1 MRLFDMTV
9 SSLERGLDFSATKNK
24 VIQQNIANVDTPNYK
39 AKAVD
44 FQAIY
49 NQEKEK
55 QLDAYRT
62 NERHVPFSKSPQH
75 VGVHTYDHLKYRQNG
90 NGVDMDYEQAKLA
103 ENQIYYHS
111 LVDRLNGKFNTLQQV
126 IRGGR

>member
-1 MRLFDMTV
+1 MRLFDTTI
-9 SSLERGLDFSATKNK
+9 SSLERGMDFSATKNK
-24 VIQQNIANVDTPNYK
+24 TIQQNIANVDTPNYK
-39 AKAVD
+39 AKSVD
-44 FQAIY
+44 FKAIY
-49 NQEKEK
+49 NQERER
-55 QLDAYRT
+55 QLEAYRT
-62 NERHVPFSKSPQH
+62 DDRHVSFSTSPKTS
-75 VGVHTYDHLKYRQNG
+75 GVYTYDNLKYRQNG

>member
-55 QLDAYRT
+55 QLEAYRT

-75 VGVHTYDHLKYRQNG
+75 VRITQYMSVKYTK
-90 NGVDMDYEQAKLA
+90 MP
-103 ENQIYYHS
+103 
-111 LVDRLNGKFNTLQQV
+111 
-126 IRGGR
+126 